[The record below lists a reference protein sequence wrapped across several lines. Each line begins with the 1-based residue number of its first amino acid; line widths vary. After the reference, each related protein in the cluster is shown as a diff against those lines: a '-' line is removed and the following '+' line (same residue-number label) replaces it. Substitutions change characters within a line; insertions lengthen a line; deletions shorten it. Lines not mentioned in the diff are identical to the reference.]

1 MGCLGS
7 KGIPANEAR
16 KNNDNVKENLSKKK
30 NHQYKKGQIMI
41 I

>member
-7 KGIPANEAR
+7 KGIPANETR

-30 NHQYKKGQIMI
+30 ESPIKKGQIMI